1 MEDNGAKI
9 FTDKKNLLDYTVSIY
24 TSVHDQLKV
33 EAISINEAKFSKL
46 FNKES
51 FCDKQFS
58 GKLVV
63 FMIYAL
69 LLVIQQTYL
78 AGN

>member
-9 FTDKKNLLDYTVSIY
+9 FTDKKNQLDSTASIY
-24 TSVHDQLKV
+24 TSVHNQLKV
-33 EAISINEAKFSKL
+33 EAISLNEAEFSKL

-51 FCDKQFS
+51 FCDKQLS

>member
-9 FTDKKNLLDYTVSIY
+9 FTDKKNQLDYTASIY
-24 TSVHDQLKV
+24 TSVHNQLKV
-33 EAISINEAKFSKL
+33 EAISLNEAEFSKL

-58 GKLVV
+58 GK
-63 FMIYAL
+63 
-69 LLVIQQTYL
+69 
-78 AGN
+78 AGCFHDLCSAIGYTANIFSR